1 MSNTV
6 DILETV
12 QRVVCSRIRKH
23 PYAHL
28 HTPMC
33 THSHTLTRTHP
44 HAHTHSQLSLSSYK
58 CNVTVEGTL
67 DIDLNDLS
75 TCLLFTMTREQ
86 YNLIIKISTIIPMS
100 TRRQHQQLM
109 MRAKGS
115 ITEHLINEVDATLC
129 HLLFPQNLWRQYGVS
144 RV

>member
-1 MSNTV
+1 MLPHSQTP
-6 DILETV
+6 LCTF
-12 QRVVCSRIRKH
+12 
-23 PYAHL
+23 AHTHV
-28 HTPMC
+28 HTF
-33 THSHTLTRTHP
+33 THTHTLTRTHTRR
-44 HAHTHSQLSLSSYK
+44 HTHSQLSLSSYK
-58 CNVTVEGTL
+58 YNVTVEGNL

-109 MRAKGS
+109 MRAEGS
-115 ITEHLINEVDATLC
+115 ITEHLINEVDATLW